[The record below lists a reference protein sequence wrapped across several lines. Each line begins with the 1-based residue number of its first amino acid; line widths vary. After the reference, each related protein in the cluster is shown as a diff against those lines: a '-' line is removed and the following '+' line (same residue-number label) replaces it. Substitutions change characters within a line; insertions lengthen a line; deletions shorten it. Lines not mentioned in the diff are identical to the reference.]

1 LTRRK
6 GKSRRKYEQILK
18 KWKRKYLA
26 VAENIVGTT
35 VQCMHELFIER
46 RREQAVYGE
55 MEREK
60 STEFYY

>member
-1 LTRRK
+1 
-6 GKSRRKYEQILK
+6 
-18 KWKRKYLA
+18 LA